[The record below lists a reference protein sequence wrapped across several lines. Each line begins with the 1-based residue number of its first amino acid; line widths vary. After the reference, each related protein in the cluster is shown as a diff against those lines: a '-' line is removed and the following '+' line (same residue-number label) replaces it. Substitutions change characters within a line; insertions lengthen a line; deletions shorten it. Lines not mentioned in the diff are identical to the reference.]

1 MVFIKHFS
9 GRGGN
14 HGERTVGSA
23 VFCDGK
29 LVIRLP
35 NTKDVVEKGI
45 TEEGFGVVT
54 KTVEPR
60 KSPYTIIST
69 KYDVNDLP
77 PQLRGQTYKFRIN
90 AENISDN
97 EFLFRFDR
105 AKMLNKK

>member
-1 MVFIKHFS
+1 MVFIKHFN

-14 HGERTVGSA
+14 YREKMAGSA

-29 LVIRLP
+29 LTIRLP
-35 NTKDVVEKGI
+35 RTKDVVEKGI
-45 TEEGFGVVT
+45 TEDGFGVVT

-60 KSPYTIIST
+60 KSPYTMIIT

-77 PQLRGQTYKFRIN
+77 PQLRGQTYRFRIN
-90 AENISDN
+90 AEQISED
-97 EFLFRFDR
+97 EFLFQFDK

>member
-1 MVFIKHFS
+1 MTFVKLFES
-9 GRGGN
+9 RGGN
-14 HGERTVGSA
+14 RREKMIGSA

-29 LVIRLP
+29 LTIRLP

-45 TEEGFGVVT
+45 TEDGFGVVT

-60 KSPYTIIST
+60 KSPYTMIVV

-90 AENISDN
+90 AEQISED
-97 EFLFRFDR
+97 EFLFRFDK

>member
-1 MVFIKHFS
+1 MVFIKHFN
-9 GRGGN
+9 GRGGT
-14 HGERTVGSA
+14 HGEKMVGSA

-29 LVIRLP
+29 LTIRLP

-45 TEEGFGVVT
+45 TEDGFGVIT

-60 KSPYTIIST
+60 KSPYTMIIT

-77 PQLRGQTYKFRIN
+77 PQLRGQTYRFRIY
-90 AENISDN
+90 AEHISED
-97 EFLFRFDR
+97 EFLFRFDK

>member
-1 MVFIKHFS
+1 MVFVKHFN
-9 GRGGN
+9 GCGGN
-14 HGERTVGSA
+14 HGKKMVGSA
-23 VFCDGK
+23 VFGDGK
-29 LVIRLP
+29 LSIRLP

-45 TEEGFGVVT
+45 TEDGFGVVT

-60 KSPYTIIST
+60 KSPYTMIVV

-90 AENISDN
+90 AEQISED
-97 EFLFRFDR
+97 EFLFPFDR

>member
-1 MVFIKHFS
+1 MVFIKHFN

-14 HGERTVGSA
+14 YRNKMVGSA

-29 LVIRLP
+29 LTIRLP

-45 TEEGFGVVT
+45 TEDGFGCVT

-60 KSPYTIIST
+60 KSPYTMIIT

-77 PQLRGQTYKFRIN
+77 PQLRGQHYKFRID
-90 AENISDN
+90 AEQISED